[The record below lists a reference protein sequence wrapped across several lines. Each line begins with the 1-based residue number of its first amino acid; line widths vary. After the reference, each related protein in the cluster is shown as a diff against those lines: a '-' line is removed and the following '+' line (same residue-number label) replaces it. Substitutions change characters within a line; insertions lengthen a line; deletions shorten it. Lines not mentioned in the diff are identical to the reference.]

1 MLRFVGIFLWSVAY
15 FYAFN
20 DFIYK
25 KWSVSIFKLGQWK
38 MMFTKWR
45 DGEWLID
52 TPNEYALMTVLAL
65 LVPVWL
71 IGIFF
76 VCRLT
81 RDKKQSI
88 VRQAT
93 ASHPFIP
100 AYTPMHMPSQ
110 GKSAQLDSAT
120 VFQQTQEAYQ
130 PQPVVTDTENQM
142 PQQSTVST
150 TRMDYVPKHQG
161 EAQALEKI
169 SDLAQEF
176 GLTAFPH
183 VLLENQLIPVTVSN
197 DSDALLIKVLADP
210 TMWQVPMTE
219 PLENGAWMNN
229 GVSKSVLK
237 EIVLG
242 KNILLKMEPDSV
254 VVPVVVLAQGTLS
267 NSDAVLPWL
276 NQHGVEVVTLADNP
290 QSGIATLDDI
300 IIKYFPEEENQEEE
314 NEAHQEPT
322 V

>member
-1 MLRFVGIFLWSVAY
+1 MLKLFATLSWTVMY
-15 FYAFN
+15 FYASST
-20 DFIYK
+20 FIDK

-65 LVPVWL
+65 LVPLWL

-110 GKSAQLDSAT
+110 GKSAQLDTTPVSFAAT
-120 VFQQTQEAYQ
+120 PPPVADSQPMQEQRPNESEVKIAH
-130 PQPVVTDTENQM
+130 
-142 PQQSTVST
+142 
-150 TRMDYVPKHQG
+150 VPKHQG

-183 VLLENQLIPVTVSN
+183 VLLENQLIPITVSN

-210 TMWQVPMTE
+210 AMWQVPMTE